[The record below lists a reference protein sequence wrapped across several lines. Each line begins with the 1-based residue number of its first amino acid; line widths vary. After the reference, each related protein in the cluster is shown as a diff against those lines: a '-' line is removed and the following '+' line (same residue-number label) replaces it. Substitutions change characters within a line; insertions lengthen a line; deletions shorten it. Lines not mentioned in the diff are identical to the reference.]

1 MAFYEVN
8 EMPPSLPSANKEK
21 MAGSEEEKTRREA
34 AKQTDQQRRL
44 DWEEEHR
51 AELEEEKWRRASQ
64 QAEYHSQISQQ
75 RGQNSLL
82 RTRREDYDQS
92 LCDQVRGNQK
102 YLQEIDER
110 ETREPLDKAHSF
122 RK

>member
-1 MAFYEVN
+1 
-8 EMPPSLPSANKEK
+8 
-21 MAGSEEEKTRREA
+21 MAGSEEEKTRHEE
-34 AKQTDQQRRL
+34 AKQTDRQRRL

-92 LCDQVRGNQK
+92 LCDQVRRNQK

>member
-1 MAFYEVN
+1 
-8 EMPPSLPSANKEK
+8 
-21 MAGSEEEKTRREA
+21 MAGSEEEETRREA
-34 AKQTDQQRRL
+34 ARQTDRQRRL

-51 AELEEEKWRRASQ
+51 AQLEQEKSRRTSQ
-64 QAEYHSQISQQ
+64 QAEYHRQISQQ

-82 RTRREDYDQS
+82 KARREEEDQS
-92 LCDQVRGNQK
+92 LCDQVRRNQK
-102 YLQEIDER
+102 YFQEIDER